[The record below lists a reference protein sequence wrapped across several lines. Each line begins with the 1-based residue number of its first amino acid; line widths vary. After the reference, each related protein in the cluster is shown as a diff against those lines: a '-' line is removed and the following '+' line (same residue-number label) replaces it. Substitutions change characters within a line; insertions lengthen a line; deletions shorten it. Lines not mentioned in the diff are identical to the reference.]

1 MNTDFL
7 QTDTPIQNPSTTTG
21 RFDDIF
27 GILTATQGATIDEMN
42 ETIAQCAC
50 EFNEDLED

>member
-7 QTDTPIQNPSTTTG
+7 QTDAPIHNPPMTKG

-27 GILTATQGATIDEMN
+27 GILTAKQGVTIEEMN
-42 ETIAQCAC
+42 ETIA
-50 EFNEDLED
+50 